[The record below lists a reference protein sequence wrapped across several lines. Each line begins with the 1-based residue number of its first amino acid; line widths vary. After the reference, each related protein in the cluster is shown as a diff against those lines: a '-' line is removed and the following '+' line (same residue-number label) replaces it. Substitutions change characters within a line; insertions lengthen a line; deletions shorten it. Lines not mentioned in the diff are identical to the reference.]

1 MKTSME
7 DFLSGISKA
16 GFEGVELRR
25 DETFKY
31 LENHTVR
38 ELGELLQKYNLKP
51 ISWNAI
57 ELFSLCAEN
66 EFHKMLE
73 YTERLMNIGRE
84 IGCDMIIAVPSFLD
98 FPGAIKEDDII
109 RRTVGRLKILRK
121 LAHQNS
127 FKLGFEPLGP
137 PNNSV
142 RKLDLAAKILQYAE
156 EDSLAKSGLIVDTF
170 HFYVGENTL
179 DDLKKVKDK
188 LWLIHVNDV
197 ASKNLENVSDADRV
211 MPGEGSFPL
220 KDFAA
225 TLREIGYQ
233 GYVSVELFNE
243 DYWQK
248 DFNEVSK
255 KAYDST
261 RAIFF

>member
-1 MKTSME
+1 M
-7 DFLSGISKA
+7 
-16 GFEGVELRR
+16 
-25 DETFKY
+25 
-31 LENHTVR
+31 
-38 ELGELLQKYNLKP
+38 
-51 ISWNAI
+51 
-57 ELFSLCAEN
+57 
-66 EFHKMLE
+66 
-73 YTERLMNIGRE
+73 
-84 IGCDMIIAVPSFLD
+84 
-98 FPGAIKEDDII
+98 
-109 RRTVGRLKILRK
+109 
-121 LAHQNS
+121 
-127 FKLGFEPLGP
+127 
-137 PNNSV
+137 
-142 RKLDLAAKILQYAE
+142 
-156 EDSLAKSGLIVDTF
+156 
-170 HFYVGENTL
+170 
-179 DDLKKVKDK
+179 
-188 LWLIHVNDV
+188 